1 MKLLLTGSKIFAVF
15 GIADLMLHH
24 SGRLRGSVFIAGN
37 GSKVKDILMI
47 IFADFGRADLT
58 DWCQFWSDF

>member
-37 GSKVKDILMI
+37 GRKVKDILMI
-47 IFADFGRADLT
+47 IFANFGRAND
-58 DWCQFWSDF
+58 